1 MKQKLLKRLS
11 TFLKENEML
20 GTPATDERIEQAE
33 KELGI
38 KFSADYIEFI
48 KLFGGAYAGLDIYA
62 FDNAESMGNE
72 TVISLTKDLRKS
84 HPEVS
89 NTYVISDDG
98 SGNPIMINSKGE
110 VLIYYHDDEE
120 SEVLASSLEKYIEE
134 NFEEW

>member
-20 GTPATDERIEQAE
+20 GTPATDEQIEQAE

-38 KFSADYIEFI
+38 KFSADYIDFI
-48 KLFGGAYAGLDIYA
+48 KHFGGAYAGLSIHA
-62 FDNAESMGNE
+62 FINGKAIGKE
-72 TVISLTKDLRKS
+72 TVIELTNALRIS